1 MNPLPDI
8 HLTIVQPAGY
18 LHWMAM
24 LDQVRYYRYQFSRL
38 GARVTMAKNRLR
50 HDAINFV
57 FGAHLGFDPGLR
69 DSHTCIFVNLE
80 QFGPGAPVLDDA
92 YLQLL
97 RTSAVIDYDR
107 GNPEHYTAHAV
118 DVPVAPMLN
127 APYLAPAVPVPLE
140 ERPIDLLFI
149 GSMNDRR
156 ARWLSR
162 VEAAGWNISA
172 FNSPL
177 YGEERDEVIR
187 NAKAVINVHFY
198 DACRLEQS
206 RVAHCL
212 SLGTP
217 VISERDPRLVP
228 HEAFEDSVL
237 WLPDDEV
244 DGFFRDGFATPA
256 YFDAVRTGLARFAAA
271 DPIADYAEVLN
282 FASGYAQVHAGHR
295 RIGPWQPTKINLG
308 SGKDY
313 QSGWLNLDVV
323 ARTEPDLLLDLAQ
336 PLTLP
341 AVLPSTTL
349 GPVALE
355 EGGIDLINASNVLE
369 HVADLPALM
378 TNCMRLLKVGGE
390 MLIEVPCEG
399 APTAWQDPTHLRA
412 MNENSWLYYTDWF
425 WYLGWYEYRFEL
437 ISSAYADLSLKPCRR
452 EAAAFIQVLL
462 RKVETTPQERTVAQ
476 AMQPGIRLPDDP
488 APLWQ
493 RPSAMPAA
501 AAVASRTAQPSV
513 IATPVAAPAAMPA
526 MPAPLVAPAVAV
538 SPAAT
543 AMRPMLAMRRPL
555 QPSATAAVTP
565 AAGVSS
571 APATPTASAGGP
583 APEPRMPSG
592 MAESLRRLAQAAPA
606 GE

>member
-1 MNPLPDI
+1 MTATPDI
-8 HLTIVQPAGY
+8 HLSIVQPTGY

-24 LDQVRYYRYQFSRL
+24 LDQVRYYRYQFNRL
-38 GARVTMAKNRLR
+38 GARVTMARNRLR
-50 HDAINFV
+50 HGAVNFV

-69 DSHTCIFVNLE
+69 DTHACIFVNLE
-80 QFGPGAPVLDDA
+80 QFGPGAPVLDEG
-92 YLQLL
+92 YLNLL
-97 RTSAVIDYDR
+97 KGSAVIDYDL
-107 GNPEHYTAHAV
+107 GNPGHYTAHPD
-118 DVPVAPMLN
+118 DVLVAPMLY
-127 APYLAPAVPVPLE
+127 APYLAPAAPVPLE

-217 VISERDPRLVP
+217 VISERDPRLTP

-237 WLPDDEV
+237 WLPDNEV

-256 YFDAVRTGLARFAAA
+256 YFDAVRTGLARFAAT
-271 DPIADYAEVLN
+271 DPIADYADVLD
-282 FASGYAQVHAGHR
+282 FATGYAEVHARHR
-295 RIGPWQPTKINLG
+295 HVGPWRPGKINLG

-313 QSGWLNLDVV
+313 QSGWLNIDVLPR
-323 ARTEPDLLLDLAQ
+323 AEPDLLLDLSQ

-341 AVLPSTTL
+341 AVLPSTTVGSVSL
-349 GPVALE
+349 D
-355 EGGIDLINASNVLE
+355 EGGIDLINANNVLE

-390 MLIEVPCEG
+390 MLIEVPFEG

-425 WYLGWYEYRFEL
+425 WYLGWYDHRFEL
-437 ISSAYADLSLKPCRR
+437 ISSAYADLALKPCRR
-452 EAAAFIQVLL
+452 ETAAFLQVLL
-462 RKVETTPQERTVAQ
+462 RKVETTPQERMIAQ
-476 AMQPGIRLPDDP
+476 AMQPGIRLPEDP
-488 APLWQ
+488 APRWQ
-493 RPSAMPAA
+493 R
-501 AAVASRTAQPSV
+501 
-513 IATPVAAPAAMPA
+513 PVAAPAPVAAAPMVVTPVSSVTRSSLVMRQPLRPA
-526 MPAPLVAPAVAV
+526 ATVPDVAVAPAARNAPAV
-538 SPAAT
+538 PGA
-543 AMRPMLAMRRPL
+543 PV
-555 QPSATAAVTP
+555 TAAVAPMSESRLP
-565 AAGVSS
+565 A
-571 APATPTASAGGP
+571 
-583 APEPRMPSG
+583 G
-592 MAESLRRLAQAAPA
+592 MAESLRRLSQTAAA
-606 GE
+606 GD